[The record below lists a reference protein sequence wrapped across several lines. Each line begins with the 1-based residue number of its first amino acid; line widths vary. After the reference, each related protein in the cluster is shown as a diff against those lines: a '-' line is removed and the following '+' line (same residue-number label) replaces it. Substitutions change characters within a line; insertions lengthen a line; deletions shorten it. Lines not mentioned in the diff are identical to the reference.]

1 MSLAVVF
8 PGQGSVSPGAG
19 RPWCEHPAWHIVT
32 DAEAVTGCDLA
43 HLLLDADAETL
54 GETWAG
60 QLSVL
65 LLSLMAWEAIAEV
78 VAARE
83 VTAMAGHSLGQITA
97 LFADGIVDFDGGM
110 RLALSRAEVSR
121 TAAQHDPGR
130 MAAVLGADLEQVEA
144 ICDSF
149 ADVWIA
155 IDNAPGQIVIA
166 GRPAALDDA
175 IHAITGAG
183 AGRPKLLMVGHAFHT
198 PLLTG
203 AAEQWRAALA
213 ATTFTRPDHPIV
225 TNHDAHP
232 HTDAQGW
239 PDRLTSQL
247 TGRVRW
253 RESQLTLADL
263 GATDFVEVGPGR
275 VLGGLAKRTIP
286 QLTRHHVST
295 PEEAESFAAM
305 TTTKAATR

>member
-1 MSLAVVF
+1 MTLAVVF
-8 PGQGSVSPGAG
+8 PGQGSASPGAG
-19 RPWCEHPAWHIVT
+19 LEWRDHPSWHVVT
-32 DAEAVTGCDLA
+32 DGEAATGCDLA

-65 LLSLMAWEAIAEV
+65 LLSLMAWEAIADD
-78 VAARE
+78 VASQPI
-83 VTAMAGHSLGQITA
+83 TAMAGHSLGQITA
-97 LFADGIVDFDGGM
+97 LFADGIVDSAGGM
-110 RLALSRAEVSR
+110 RLALSRAEASR
-121 TAAQHDPGR
+121 TAAQQDPGR

-149 ADVWIA
+149 PDVWIA
-155 IDNAPGQIVIA
+155 IDNAPGQLVIA

-175 IHAITGAG
+175 IGAITDAG
-183 AGRPKLLMVGHAFHT
+183 AGRPRPLNVGHAFHT
-198 PLLTG
+198 PLLVG
-203 AAEQWRAALA
+203 AAEQWRTALDT
-213 ATTFTRPDHPIV
+213 TTFTRPDHPIV

-253 RESQLTLADL
+253 RESQLTLAEL
-263 GATDFVEVGPGR
+263 GASELVEVGPGR
-275 VLGGLAKRTIP
+275 VLDGLAKRTIP
-286 QLTRHHVST
+286 QVTRHHVGT
-295 PEEAESFAAM
+295 PDEANAFAAM
-305 TTTKAATR
+305 ITMKAGVR